1 MLHSPFVLGKENQER
16 QSVKYHPNLGSKTSA
31 AEIHKYTFHKYFICP
46 SDEQQAAVPE
56 VTLSLEKGN

>member
-1 MLHSPFVLGKENQER
+1 MKC
-16 QSVKYHPNLGSKTSA
+16 HPNLGSKTSV
-31 AEIHKYTFHKYFICP
+31 AEIHIYTFDKYLTCP